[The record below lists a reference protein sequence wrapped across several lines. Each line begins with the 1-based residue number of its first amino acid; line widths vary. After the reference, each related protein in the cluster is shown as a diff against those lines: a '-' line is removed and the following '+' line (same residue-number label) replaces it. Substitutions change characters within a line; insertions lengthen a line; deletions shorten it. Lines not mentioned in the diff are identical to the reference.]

1 MSKLINLIYK
11 KFGRLIVIERMN
23 NDKQGRSRWLCQCNC
38 KNKNKVIIQSSN
50 LKNEHTQSCGCLQK
64 EKLIKRSTKHGHTK
78 NGKITKIY
86 NIWKQMI
93 QRCTNS
99 NYKQYYLYGG
109 RVITVCRRWLKFEN
123 FYKDIP
129 GWKSDLQ
136 IDRINNNGDYCKNN
150 CRWVTKSQQQR
161 NTRSN
166 RLEIYSGKTQ
176 LLIVWAEEYGINYH
190 TLYNRIKRGWLIE
203 KALLTPV
210 RKKRRK

>member
-1 MSKLINLIYK
+1 M
-11 KFGRLIVIERMN
+11 
-23 NDKQGRSRWLCQCNC
+23 
-38 KNKNKVIIQSSN
+38 
-50 LKNEHTQSCGCLQK
+50 KNEHTQSCGCLQK

-86 NIWKQMI
+86 NICKQMI

-109 RVITVCRRWLKFEN
+109 RGITVCRRWLKFEN

-166 RLEIYSGKTQ
+166 SLEIYSGKTQ
-176 LLIVWAEEYGINYH
+176 LLIEWEE
-190 TLYNRIKRGWLIE
+190 E
-203 KALLTPV
+203 
-210 RKKRRK
+210 